1 MKLIERQSETDGKE
15 KDPLYDSFV
24 NVLNSLK
31 KGDESISPLD
41 FILKLRN
48 KFPVYAEKD
57 KYGLYIQH
65 DVHEFWS
72 SFMNYISSVNSNF
85 SKSTEI
91 IIEKK
96 SVYLNL

>member
-1 MKLIERQSETDGKE
+1 MRLIERENGTNE
-15 KDPLYDSFV
+15 NDPLYDSFV
-24 NVLNSLK
+24 IVLKSLK
-31 KGDESISPLD
+31 NNSDESISPLD

-48 KFPVYAEKD
+48 KFPTYAEKD

-96 SVYLNL
+96 